1 MTDAEQPLP
10 MMQAVPSGAAPGGEA
25 RFRQRVSTGVGI
37 AAIIG
42 VLIVLLALTLQ
53 PLLLIFM
60 SILFAVGLRGLAKL
74 LAERTGLSI
83 KKALFAVVGG
93 IIAVSVL
100 GIVLLG
106 SQIAGQI
113 EELAESLPASL
124 EALQNQLAQSGWG
137 QSLLSLIPSADEL
150 NGLVRS
156 SLSQATGAFSNVF
169 GWAANILVV
178 LFLTFMFALE
188 PDIYIDNLLRLVPKP
203 RRARIREVITAT
215 GAILQKWLLARVMSM
230 TFVGILTTVGLL
242 LIGAPLA
249 LTLGLIAG
257 VTSFIPTF
265 GPVIAVVPAAL
276 LALLEGPQAALLVV
290 GLYIV
295 VQQIDNFVLTPILD
309 RVTVSMPGAL
319 TIVSQLLLGAVAGFM
334 GLTLAAPLAAASTVL
349 VRMLYVEDILQDHQ
363 PTQEDGSSP
372 DG

>member
-1 MTDAEQPLP
+1 MTDVEQPLP
-10 MMQAVPSGAAPGGEA
+10 MMQVVSTENVQSGES
-25 RFRQRVSTGVGI
+25 RFRQRVSTAVGI
-37 AAIIG
+37 AAIIAA
-42 VLIVLLALTLQ
+42 LIVLLALTIQ

-60 SILFAVGLRGLAKL
+60 SILFAVGLRGLAKAL
-74 LAERTGLSI
+74 NERTGLSI
-83 KKALFAVVGG
+83 KKALGVV
-93 IIAVSVL
+93 IAVLIAITVL

-113 EELAESLPASL
+113 EELAEALPASL
-124 EALQNQLAQSGWG
+124 EALQNTLSQSGWG
-137 QSLLSLIPSADEL
+137 QSLLSLIPSADEIG
-150 NGLVRS
+150 GLVRN

-169 GWAANILVV
+169 GWAANALIVI
-178 LFLTFMFALE
+178 FLTFMFALE
-188 PDIYIDNLLRLVPKP
+188 PDIYIDSMIRLIPKP
-203 RRARIREVITAT
+203 RRSRIHDVVSSVGE
-215 GAILQKWLLARVMSM
+215 ILRKWLLARVMSM
-230 TFVGILTTVGLL
+230 AFVGILTTVGLL

-257 VTSFIPTF
+257 ITSFIPTF

-290 GLYIV
+290 GLYIL

-349 VRMLYVEDILQDHQ
+349 VRMLYIEDVLDDHQ
-363 PTQEDGSSP
+363 PAPEHADGR
-372 DG
+372 